1 MSKYFS
7 QELQLGRAKINVN
20 VIEHILDK
28 DTYRETKPLNL
39 KLDQRQL

>member
-20 VIEHILDK
+20 VIENTFDK
-28 DTYRETKPLNL
+28 DTYR
-39 KLDQRQL
+39 